1 MWQDAV
7 IDPAAIVDPP
17 SRRQS
22 RLAAGRGNLAKFTH
36 PPLGTTQYTET
47 AGKQER
53 TGTRT
58 K

>member
-53 TGTRT
+53 TGTSY
-58 K
+58 